1 MTATLELQK
10 VTLLHT
16 NPVCLKNYRIVGYKT
31 DSICVLEPLTVSF
44 APHKNGAKLVWI
56 NVEEMKNMIVASK

>member
-1 MTATLELQK
+1 MNTTTHLQK

-31 DSICVLEPLTVSF
+31 DNVCVLEPLTVSF
-44 APHKNGAKLVWI
+44 APYKNGAKLIWMSVDEI
-56 NVEEMKNMIVASK
+56 KNMIIATK